1 MGKKTG
7 REGVVGIEAEGGST
21 YENKRIYS
29 EENQILVL
37 PPETQPPAPLPLIPM
52 S

>member
-1 MGKKTG
+1 MGKETG
-7 REGVVGIEAEGGST
+7 RKGVVGIEAEGGSA

-37 PPETQPPAPLPLIPM
+37 PPEPQPPVPLPLIPM
-52 S
+52 N